1 MTSFPACVWWLAWSR
16 RCPHGLP
23 GWRRALSRRRGRSSI
38 RWKRIA
44 RAPPSEGT
52 DRSVGVHVG
61 RLRQPVRLGR
71 GRKTCGDPAWQRLPA
86 PGAARTG
93 ERPMLDNEPQGGERD
108 GATTPTV
115 DAAESTTPVR
125 RTRAPRRKAAPAAA
139 PAATEPVAEEPAAA
153 AESLPADSEPVA
165 PVKAVRARRKKA
177 VPPAAP
183 APVEPVLAE
192 PVLAEPVAP
201 VVEVPAD
208 AVEEPA
214 VEEE

>member
-44 RAPPSEGT
+44 RAPPSEGA

-108 GATTPTV
+108 GVTTPSV

-125 RTRAPRRKAAPAAA
+125 RTRAPRKKATPAAAPAVDAPGAEPGATAEAASAVDAEAAQAPAAPARRRRKAAAPAAA
-139 PAATEPVAEEPAAA
+139 PAAEPIVEDPAA
-153 AESLPADSEPVA
+153 VA
-165 PVKAVRARRKKA
+165 
-177 VPPAAP
+177 
-183 APVEPVLAE
+183 
-192 PVLAEPVAP
+192 
-201 VVEVPAD
+201 
-208 AVEEPA
+208 
-214 VEEE
+214 

>member
-71 GRKTCGDPAWQRLPA
+71 GRKTCGDPAWQRSPA

-108 GATTPTV
+108 GANTPSV
-115 DAAESTTPVR
+115 DAAESTAPAR
-125 RTRAPRRKAAPAAA
+125 RTRAPRRKVTPAAETAADAPGAEPGAPGEAAAGDAAASEAPAAPARRRRKATAPAAA
-139 PAATEPVAEEPAAA
+139 PAAPAQDPAEA
-153 AESLPADSEPVA
+153 AEGLPGDGEPVA
-165 PVKAVRARRKKA
+165 PVKAT
-177 VPPAAP
+177 
-183 APVEPVLAE
+183 
-192 PVLAEPVAP
+192 
-201 VVEVPAD
+201 
-208 AVEEPA
+208 
-214 VEEE
+214 